1 VNHFICAL
9 WYVLT
14 FHFSSMVLHSFLSP
28 ELSMD
33 DNHRLMEWMAYH
45 YHVLPLRYM
54 IVVVDPRSKT
64 SPSSIFNEWRRKG
77 VYIEEWTDRDFW

>member
-1 VNHFICAL
+1 
-9 WYVLT
+9 
-14 FHFSSMVLHSFLSP
+14 
-28 ELSMD
+28 MD

-77 VYIEEWTDRDFW
+77 VYIEEWTDRDFWYVQNGGLVQELAVGVAQRKVL